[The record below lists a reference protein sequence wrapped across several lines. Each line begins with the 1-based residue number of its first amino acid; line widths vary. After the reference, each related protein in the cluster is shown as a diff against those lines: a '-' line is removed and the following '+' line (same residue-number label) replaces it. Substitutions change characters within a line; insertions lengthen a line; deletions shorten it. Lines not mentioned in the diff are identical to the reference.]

1 MLAAVLHRRP
11 TLLLR
16 RRASRAF
23 SARRTPDYDSFL
35 TPTSRRRRPSA
46 IRALQP
52 LLATPGMIS
61 LGGGM
66 PNPATFPFSHLRVG
80 LAGDGAGAE
89 ELNIDGDEL
98 TAALQY
104 SASTGLPPLTERL
117 INMQR
122 AEHAPPAAAYGADG
136 GGLKVHVATGSQDI
150 LVKAFEMLLT
160 PESALLVEEP
170 TYSGSLAFLQPYG
183 PRLVGVA
190 TDGGGLVP
198 ASLRAA
204 LEREGRTAPGRPRVL
219 YTIPVGANPTGGSLS
234 LERKREIYA
243 LAREYDLLLLEDD
256 PYYFL
261 QFGDGPRTPS
271 LLSMDE
277 DGRVLRF
284 DSLSKLLSSGLRVG
298 YATGPA
304 ALVDRLELHTQAT
317 SLHTSGVSQAL
328 VLALLK
334 HWGAGDAAHGDGGL
348 GGFDAHVRGV
358 ARFYEAQCEAF
369 LAAADT
375 HLTGLAEWTA
385 PSAGMFSW
393 IKLLNGI
400 EDSDALV
407 MEKAVGKK
415 VLLVPGTSF
424 MPQQGTK
431 TPYVRASFSTASPEQ
446 IDEALQRLAAL
457 VREAK

>member
-1 MLAAVLHRRP
+1 MATAAALMRR
-11 TLLLR
+11 TT
-16 RRASRAF
+16 ASRALF
-23 SARRTPDYDSFL
+23 SRALFSTTPDYDSFL
-35 TPTSRRRRPSA
+35 TPTARRRQPSA

-66 PNPATFPFSHLRVG
+66 PNPSTFPFSHLRVG
-80 LAGDGAGAE
+80 LSGDNAGT
-89 ELNIDGDEL
+89 ELTVDGDDL

-117 INMQR
+117 VNMAR
-122 AEHAPPAAAYGADG
+122 AEHQPPPAANDT
-136 GGLKVHVATGSQDI
+136 LKVHVATGSQDI

-160 PESALLVEEP
+160 PESSLLVEEP

-204 LEREGRTAPGRPRVL
+204 LEREGKDAPGRPRVL

-243 LAREYDLLLLEDD
+243 LAREYDLLILEDD

-334 HWGAGDAAHGDGGL
+334 HWGAGDAADGDCGL

>member
-1 MLAAVLHRRP
+1 MLAALHRR
-11 TLLLR
+11 LLLR

-23 SARRTPDYDSFL
+23 SSRKTPDYDSFL

-219 YTIPVGANPTGGSLS
+219 YTIPVGANPTGGSLT
-234 LERKREIYA
+234 LARKREIYA
-243 LAREYDLLLLEDD
+243 LAREYDLLVLEDD

-261 QFGDGPRTPS
+261 QFGDGPRVPS
-271 LLSMDE
+271 LLSMDD

-298 YATGPA
+298 FASGPA
-304 ALVDRLELHTQAT
+304 PLVDRLELHTQAT

-328 VLALLK
+328 VLALLR
-334 HWGAGDAAHGDGGL
+334 HWGAGESVTGGL
-348 GGFDAHVRGV
+348 GGFDAHVRSV
-358 ARFYEAQCEAF
+358 ARFYETQCDAF
-369 LAAADT
+369 LSSAET
-375 HLTGLAEWTA
+375 HLAGLAEWTR

-407 MEKAVGKK
+407 MERAIGKK

-424 MPQQGTK
+424 MPVAGTA
-431 TPYVRASFSTASPEQ
+431 TPCVRASFSTATPEQ
-446 IDEALQRLAAL
+446 IDEALKRLAAL
-457 VREAK
+457 IREAA